1 MPPIAQRTRGLT
13 LVEMIVTLAILGTF
27 MTLLSFHLVGLS
39 NLWLNRSD
47 GDFFD
52 QHVDGVVLFLNKA
65 LEASEY
71 ARESSGTA
79 GSLPVEWA
87 RPPGWSEF
95 DDPLLHF
102 RQAEAPALFV
112 RQGQSLPAI
121 LAYLHFE
128 DRFGLSVLW
137 YSELDDAEIDQ
148 VNDLLRTPVSSFVSA
163 LEYAY
168 YDFDD
173 DRWEI
178 TRDPVEELDKSFVL
192 PDYLRLT
199 FTHPEQG
206 ERVRSVFI
214 PRRSL
219 EVPLF

>member
-1 MPPIAQRTRGLT
+1 MALTAQRKQGLT

-71 ARESSGTA
+71 ARESSATQD
-79 GSLPVEWA
+79 SQPVEWA

-121 LAYLHFE
+121 LAFLHFE
-128 DRFGLSVLW
+128 ERFGLSVLW
-137 YSELDDAEIDQ
+137 YSELDDADIDQ

-178 TRDPVEELDKSFVL
+178 TRDPMEETDGSFVL

-206 ERVRSVFI
+206 ERLRSVFI